1 MNITIGK
8 KIRQLREELKI
19 TQASLAE
26 PEMTKSMISHIENG
40 YAYPSMKNLQYIAK
54 KLNKPVTYFLEDDA
68 PLKNQCSSED
78 DLPMEIILDT
88 LKSID
93 NLIEKEMFEQAKQ
106 ALHSLLESY
115 SFNEASKLFAD
126 IIFRI
131 GLCCIKLR
139 KYDEGE
145 KYLENCS
152 SIYTDNQ
159 MYLDAAKAYMNLSLK
174 PLFQYNYTQSLSILD
189 RAWEIYDK
197 STSKD
202 VFLEIKLLINRP
214 AIYFAMGEFNKAI
227 SICEKIISLS
237 NDNKIY
243 YMIDN
248 AYRIM
253 AIIFLL
259 QDEYDSFI
267 INADKAL
274 KFSEFT
280 NNKLGLIKLYHNYA
294 KYHNIMNNPLES
306 LKYLELLQNTAGE
319 KTFYYYLEH
328 AKSNYILQNYDASLK
343 DLSDIDYTKKANYL
357 TDDIYLLSGKIYKG
371 LIHGKLNNYDEAI
384 FEIEDAIKGIEGF
397 TKSEYAGVTKYA
409 YKELS
414 FATESLS
421 EIYFM
426 KQDYPTAYSLLKKSN
441 QLKDLSRQL

>member
-1 MNITIGK
+1 
-8 KIRQLREELKI
+8 
-19 TQASLAE
+19 
-26 PEMTKSMISHIENG
+26 
-40 YAYPSMKNLQYIAK
+40 
-54 KLNKPVTYFLEDDA
+54 
-68 PLKNQCSSED
+68 
-78 DLPMEIILDT
+78 
-88 LKSID
+88 
-93 NLIEKEMFEQAKQ
+93 
-106 ALHSLLESY
+106 
-115 SFNEASKLFAD
+115 
-126 IIFRI
+126 
-131 GLCCIKLR
+131 
-139 KYDEGE
+139 
-145 KYLENCS
+145 
-152 SIYTDNQ
+152 
-159 MYLDAAKAYMNLSLK
+159 MNLSLK

-189 RAWEIYDK
+189 RAWELYDK

-294 KYHNIMNNPLES
+294 KYHNIMNNPLEA

-328 AKSNYILQNYDASLK
+328 AKSNYILQNYAASLK
-343 DLSDIDYTKKANYL
+343 DLSAIDYTKKANYL

-384 FEIEDAIKGIEGF
+384 FEIEDAIKEIESF

-414 FATESLS
+414 FATEGLS